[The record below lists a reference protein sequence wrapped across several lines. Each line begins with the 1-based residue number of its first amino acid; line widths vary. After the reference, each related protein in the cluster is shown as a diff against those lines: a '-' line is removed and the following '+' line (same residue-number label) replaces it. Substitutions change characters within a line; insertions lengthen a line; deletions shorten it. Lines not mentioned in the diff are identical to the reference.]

1 MGQQQLLLIVL
12 GVIVVGI
19 AIYLGFGMTAS
30 YAVSSNRDML
40 ITDMVNLS
48 NLAMAYYRK
57 PKIFGGGGHSF
68 AGWEMPDY
76 YTKYESG
83 KIKFT
88 YQANKNRVRFVGQGT
103 EIGNDGKNVVKI
115 RGFVYVD
122 RFESETLN

>member
-19 AIYLGFGMTAS
+19 AVALGLSATTS

-48 NLAMAYYRK
+48 NMAMAYYRK
-57 PKIFGGGGHSF
+57 PILFGGGGHSF
-68 AGWEMPDY
+68 AGWKMPDY
-76 YTKYESG
+76 YKKYENG

-88 YQANKNRVRFVGQGT
+88 YQANKNRIRFVGQGT
-103 EIGNDGKNVVKI
+103 EIGNDGKKVVKI
-115 RGFVYVD
+115 QGFVYVD

>member
-19 AIYLGFGMTAS
+19 AVALGLSATTS

-48 NLAMAYYRK
+48 NMAMAYYRK
-57 PKIFGGGGHSF
+57 PKLLGGGGHSF
-68 AGWEMPDY
+68 DGWEMPDY
-76 YTKYESG
+76 YKKYENG

-88 YQANKNRVRFVGQGT
+88 NQANKNRIRFVGQGT